1 MNATYAFCLP
11 PFRQKK
17 TGISKQ
23 MEIPV
28 KSESIYEFIIAQRL
42 TESKVALCFN
52 SLHYVSIRC
61 IIYHL
66 SQPSLLMRCC
76 AFYKKAAQKPFICD
90 LFVSQNSYAFF
101 YSSSYNRYHDY
112 IGGIVAI
119 AKSFSHI

>member
-1 MNATYAFCLP
+1 MLQFEKTIEMNATYAFYLP

-52 SLHYVSIRC
+52 SLHYLSFCRNPAYSCDVMLPIRKLTETFYLRFVC
-61 IIYHL
+61 FSKQLCFL
-66 SQPSLLMRCC
+66 SLEL
-76 AFYKKAAQKPFICD
+76 I
-90 LFVSQNSYAFF
+90 
-101 YSSSYNRYHDY
+101 
-112 IGGIVAI
+112 
-119 AKSFSHI
+119 